1 MSNERTTRR
10 INPETLEGK
19 EPLAT
24 GYKIF
29 NRDWTGYDNYCYAD
43 EDGNVEGSVH
53 TVTGSIGRCEWGLHF
68 SKDPFDTMKYKDLI
82 QWNRFAKVEAYDEI
96 SDEGDKTVCRT
107 LKVVKVLSFDEM
119 ADEIERYQK
128 NISDGYGISN
138 GYGIRNGYG
147 ISSGHG
153 ISYGYGIRNG
163 YGIGDSYGVYFSKF
177 CCKCEGISRCIFC
190 YGTTGKFMI
199 FNKPVT
205 EERFN
210 EVWAHLGDW
219 YPNYTNAEELK
230 NKSGGKW
237 ECTPAPEIK
246 GRTTKE
252 AYSEM
257 PEELRDYIKSLPEYD
272 EGIFKKITE

>member
-10 INPETLEGK
+10 INPKTLEGK
-19 EPLAT
+19 EPLAA

-29 NRDWTGYDNYCYAD
+29 NWDWTGRGNYCYAD
-43 EDGNVEGSVH
+43 ENGNVEGSVH

-68 SKDPFDTMKYKDLI
+68 SKDPIDTMKYKDFV
-82 QWNRFAKVEAYDEI
+82 QWSRFAKVEAYDEI
-96 SDEGDKTVCRT
+96 LDSGDKTVCRT
-107 LKVVKVLSFDEM
+107 LKVVEVLSFDEM
-119 ADEIERYQK
+119 ADEIVRYQK
-128 NISDGYGISN
+128 NISAGRGISDGRGISNGRGISDGYGISN
-138 GYGIRNGYG
+138 GR
-147 ISSGHG
+147 
-153 ISYGYGIRNG
+153 
-163 YGIGDSYGVYFSKF
+163 GVYFSKF
-177 CCKCEGISRCIFC
+177 CYKCEGISHCIFC
-190 YGTTGKFMI
+190 YDTTGKFMI

-230 NKSGGKW
+230 NKCGGKW

-257 PEELRDYIKSLPEYD
+257 PKKLRDYIKSLPEYD
-272 EGIFKKITE
+272 EEIFKKITEEE